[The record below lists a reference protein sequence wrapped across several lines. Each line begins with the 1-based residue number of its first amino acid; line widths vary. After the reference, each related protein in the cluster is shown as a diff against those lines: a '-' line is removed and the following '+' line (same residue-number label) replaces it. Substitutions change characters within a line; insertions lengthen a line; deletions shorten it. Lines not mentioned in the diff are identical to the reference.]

1 MSEQYLN
8 PLTDF
13 GFKKLFGTEPNKDL
27 LKDFLNTLLPEEH
40 HVVTLEYGQHEHLGQ
55 TPVDRKAIYD
65 LYCKNEQG
73 EHFIVEIQKA
83 KQNFFKDRSLYY
95 ASFPIQ
101 EQAPRGDWDFRL
113 KAVYTIGVLDFIF
126 AESRKDTV
134 IHRVQLRN
142 QHCEV
147 FSKKLTFIY
156 IELPKFTK
164 TAVELESHT
173 DRWLY
178 LLRHLPDME
187 QPPEGF
193 ESEVFHKLFDVAA
206 LSAFNPQERKALKID
221 TWDSWS

>member
-1 MSEQYLN
+1 MMSEQYLN

-126 AESRKDTV
+126 AESCKDTV
-134 IHRVQLRN
+134 IHRV
-142 QHCEV
+142 
-147 FSKKLTFIY
+147 
-156 IELPKFTK
+156 
-164 TAVELESHT
+164 
-173 DRWLY
+173 
-178 LLRHLPDME
+178 
-187 QPPEGF
+187 
-193 ESEVFHKLFDVAA
+193 
-206 LSAFNPQERKALKID
+206 
-221 TWDSWS
+221 